1 MTDPTTLPD
10 VVSVG
15 QRRRPGGVFPTA
27 GGGGGGNTGDS
38 PGRTIDLDPGDPEPP
53 QQTDPCAHPDTA
65 LPWNAD
71 AAGAYAVQ
79 KFLEK
84 AAEIGFADAP
94 NGVPNLRNREFGS
107 FLIRGPG
114 ASITLTP
121 TTVGEAGDPTS
132 LELDPHN
139 TTPSNYQG
147 DVHSHPFGNPLPSQ
161 DDWNTFMANNDLARR
176 AGRSNETFYMY
187 IIAADQNGGPPI
199 TYVYQ
204 DGPRPVGS
212 PDPAKPTQPGPEVN
226 PDAQP
231 CP

>member
-1 MTDPTTLPD
+1 MTDPATTLPGIL
-10 VVSVG
+10 SVG
-15 QRRRPGGVFPTA
+15 QRRAPGGTFPSRGST
-27 GGGGGGNTGDS
+27 GGSGDTGFPQQNED
-38 PGRTIDLDPGDPEPP
+38 EPP
-53 QQTDPCAHPDTA
+53 PLYTEAPEDPCAHSDTA

-71 AAGAYAVQ
+71 AAGASAVQ

-147 DVHSHPFGNPLPSQ
+147 DVHSHPFGNPLPSE
-161 DDWNTFMANNDLARR
+161 DDWDTFMVNNDLARR